1 MIRKIIGATALSAAL
16 VFAGAGVASA
26 HECYIPHR
34 SDEGNAG
41 ASHSKNWVTLD
52 ISELFVGAHEFL
64 GGEALTPE
72 QVQEAVEMTAA
83 RGIPTSLTTFARDT
97 LPKGNAPESHSTDG
111 KGIDHYFHAFED
123 DLINIFLTVRGDI

>member
-64 GGEALTPE
+64 GGPALTPE
-72 QVQEAVEMTAA
+72 QVQEAVAMTAA
-83 RGIPTSLTTFARDT
+83 QGIPTSLTTFARDT